1 MTADNSTPGGRL
13 LTVLIAPGV
22 RQHLT
27 IVGFALLVVGAMAM
41 TFLPETAAFWLIV
54 AVIVVAHT
62 GLIMVA
68 GSAVLRWLARRERHQ
83 E

>member
-1 MTADNSTPGGRL
+1 MTADDSTTSRRL
-13 LTVLIAPGV
+13 LTVLMTPGV

-68 GSAVLRWLARRERHQ
+68 ASALLRWFARRERHQ